1 MSRFGRLHHRRTYR
15 AKGKLHPLAIVGICL
30 AGAILLALI
39 VGNLLNHR
47 LSDED
52 YQKLTSGTVTEPID
66 PTTVTPQRQ
75 SPQVKAYPFALGDS
89 VRGLTDGE
97 ALPPSALSV
106 NLNMPSGAL
115 LYSSPVSKLYSL
127 SGSTTVSLPDSMQE
141 IIGTVPYICGV
152 FHPHATEQSGADL
165 IYAATV
171 REAALLREF
180 AGAGGS
186 EILLVGLKFDI
197 EHLSDTLAYIKMIR
211 DAVGNIPVGVAIDFE
226 TVSSPETWDL
236 LPVLGNAASFLALD
250 LTQEEANEEILLSAN
265 YYLMTYRMRLVLA
278 ENQTALITAAEATV
292 SDFQILK
299 N

>member
-1 MSRFGRLHHRRTYR
+1 MSRFGRLRHRRAYR
-15 AKGKLHPLAIVGICL
+15 AKGRLHPLAIVGICL

-39 VGNLLNHR
+39 VGNLLNR
-47 LSDED
+47 WLSDED
-52 YQKLTSGTVTEPID
+52 YQKLTSGTVTEPTNL
-66 PTTVTPQRQ
+66 PTLTPQRL
-75 SPQVKAYPFALGDS
+75 SPQIKAYPFALGDS
-89 VRGLTDGE
+89 VRGLTNGE

-106 NLNMPSGAL
+106 NLNTPSGAL
-115 LYSSPVSKLYSL
+115 LYSSPVSKLYGMSSSANVSL
-127 SGSTTVSLPDSMQE
+127 SDSMRE
-141 IIGTVPYICGV
+141 VVGTVPYICGV
-152 FHPHATEQSGADL
+152 FHPQATELSGADL
-165 IYAATV
+165 IYAATA

-186 EILLVGLKFDI
+186 EVLLVGLKFDT

-211 DAVGNIPVGVAIDFE
+211 DAVGSVPVGVAIDFE

-250 LTQEEANEEILLSAN
+250 LRQEEANEEILLSAN
-265 YYLMTYRMRLVLA
+265 YYLVTHNMRLILA